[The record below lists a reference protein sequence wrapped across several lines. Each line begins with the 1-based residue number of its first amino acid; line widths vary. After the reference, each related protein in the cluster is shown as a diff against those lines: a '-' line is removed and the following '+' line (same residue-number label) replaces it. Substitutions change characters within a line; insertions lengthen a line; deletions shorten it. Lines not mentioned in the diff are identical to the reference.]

1 MVDTGVENKIPEPR
15 ARRSVS
21 PRFCIAPPA
30 PSHRPA
36 MGRRVVPPPPPPGV
50 LEVVTAYVVTHVD
63 MAKLAVVTE
72 MRKMTPGDK
81 DTVVAG
87 VFVLAMLLAQVTLVV
102 LARFIA
108 RAVAGGPKE
117 VEEPVSAQVAGL
129 AWMMSAGITQP
140 EKA

>member
-1 MVDTGVENKIPEPR
+1 
-15 ARRSVS
+15 
-21 PRFCIAPPA
+21 
-30 PSHRPA
+30 

-50 LEVVTAYVVTHVD
+50 LEVVISYVVTHVD

-108 RAVAGGPKE
+108 RPSRAGRRRSRSRCP
-117 VEEPVSAQVAGL
+117 L
-129 AWMMSAGITQP
+129 RWRAWRG
-140 EKA
+140 

>member
-30 PSHRPA
+30 ESPPRDGSS
-36 MGRRVVPPPPPPGV
+36 RRATAAAPGV

-81 DTVVAG
+81 DTVIAG